1 MAQGTKSSGKRSGSS
16 RSSSRSGSS
25 STKASSRSRRRSS
38 NGSRATRSASRS
50 QVSGKRTS
58 GGAPASRAKS
68 TARGGASGSR
78 AAPNKAGGRVVQVA
92 SKAKIPLVAGGAAL
106 AGIAGALVMRD
117 RSTTRNPL
125 KKMSAPSMPK
135 GMSKSLNKLDPSNVD
150 IDSLTSAGRRVGK
163 IGQQV
168 GAVAEAADWARK
180 KSK

>member
-1 MAQGTKSSGKRSGSS
+1 
-16 RSSSRSGSS
+16 
-25 STKASSRSRRRSS
+25 
-38 NGSRATRSASRS
+38 
-50 QVSGKRTS
+50 
-58 GGAPASRAKS
+58 
-68 TARGGASGSR
+68 
-78 AAPNKAGGRVVQVA
+78 
-92 SKAKIPLVAGGAAL
+92 
-106 AGIAGALVMRD
+106 MRD

>member
-16 RSSSRSGSS
+16 RSLSRGASA

-38 NGSRATRSASRS
+38 NGSQAKGSSSRS
-50 QVSGKRTS
+50 QASRKRSS
-58 GGAPASRAKS
+58 GGATSRAKS
-68 TARGGASGSR
+68 TRRGAASGGR
-78 AAPNKAGGRVVQVA
+78 GAPSKAGGRVAQVA
-92 SKAKIPLVAGGAAL
+92 SKAKTPLVAGGAAL
-106 AGIAGALVMRD
+106 AGIAGALAMRG
-117 RSTTRNPL
+117 RNKTRNPL
-125 KKMSAPSMPK
+125 KKMSAPSVPK
-135 GMSKSLNKLDPSNVD
+135 GMSKSLDKVDLSKVD

>member
-38 NGSRATRSASRS
+38 NGSRAKGSTSRS
-50 QVSGKRTS
+50 Q
-58 GGAPASRAKS
+58 ASRKRSSGATSRARS
-68 TARGGASGSR
+68 TGRGAASAGR
-78 AAPNKAGGRVVQVA
+78 AAPSKAGGTVAQVA
-92 SKAKIPLVAGGAAL
+92 SKAKTPLLAGGAAL

-117 RSTTRNPL
+117 RNKTRNPL

-135 GMSKSLNKLDPSNVD
+135 GMSKSLSKVDLSKVD
-150 IDSLTSAGRRVGK
+150 IESLTSAGRRVGK

-168 GAVAEAADWARK
+168 GAVAEATDWARK
-180 KSK
+180 KNK